1 MLSFANNF
9 LYRQSDS
16 FMSLTIP
23 FLNILIFVWLSKK
36 SERILRVIKVLIE
49 LKDFKLEK
57 IISLKI
63 FRNEE
68 KLKRKKLTTLM
79 VIFY

>member
-1 MLSFANNF
+1 MLSFGNNF

>member
-68 KLKRKKLTTLM
+68 RLKRKKLTTLM